1 MSESKGWICYL
12 LECSDSSYYAG
23 VAVDVDERV
32 EEHNAGAGS
41 LHTRR
46 RRPVRLVWF
55 RECENYA
62 QARALEARL
71 KGWSRDKKKRLV
83 RGSLR
88 LD

>member
-1 MSESKGWICYL
+1 MSESKGWVCYL
-12 LECSDSSYYAG
+12 LECSDGSFYAG
-23 VAVDVDERV
+23 VAIDVNERV
-32 EEHNAGAGS
+32 NEHNAGKGS

-46 RRPVRLVWF
+46 RRPVRLVWSQ
-55 RECENYA
+55 ECESYA

-71 KGWSRDKKKRLV
+71 KGWSRDKKTRLV